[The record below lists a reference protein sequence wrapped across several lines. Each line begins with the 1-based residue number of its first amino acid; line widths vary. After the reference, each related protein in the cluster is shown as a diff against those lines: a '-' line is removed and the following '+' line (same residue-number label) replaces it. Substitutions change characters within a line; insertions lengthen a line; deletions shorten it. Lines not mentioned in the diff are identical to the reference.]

1 MSQKLCRQAYEGRLG
16 TWAAAR
22 SPALRVRYENVP
34 FTPATGETYLHA
46 TQLPADTES
55 DDLAGAHRAYRGV
68 FQVSV
73 YAPINTGSGAAAAIA
88 DELAALFV
96 HNARLTSGAIT
107 VQQTT
112 PASVA
117 PALQFDS
124 YYAVPVSLT
133 YRADT
138 T

>member
-1 MSQKLCRQAYEGRLG
+1 MSQKLCRQAYEARLK
-16 TWAAAR
+16 TWADAR
-22 SPALRVRYENVP
+22 SPALRVAFENAA
-34 FTPATGETYLHA
+34 FTPIADETYLKA
-46 TQLPADTES
+46 SLLPARTDSE
-55 DDLAGAHRAYRGV
+55 DLAGEHRAYRGV

-73 YAPINTGSGAAAAIA
+73 YAPINKGPGAAESVA

-96 HNARLTSGAIT
+96 LNARLTAGAIT
-107 VQQTT
+107 VQQIT

-124 YYAVPVSLT
+124 NYVVPVSFE

-138 T
+138 L